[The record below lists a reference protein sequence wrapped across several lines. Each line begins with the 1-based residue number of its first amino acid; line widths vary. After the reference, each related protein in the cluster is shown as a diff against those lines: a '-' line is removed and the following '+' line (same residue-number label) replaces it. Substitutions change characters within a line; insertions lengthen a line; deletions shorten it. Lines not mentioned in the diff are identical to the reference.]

1 MARLGSSVT
10 NEIKQALAAS
20 RGALRSVAAF
30 SGVINLLMLVPSL
43 YMLQVYDRVLSSAN
57 EVTLLMLTLMALG
70 VFVFMGALEALRS
83 FVLVRVSER
92 FDGQLHGRIYACA
105 PAARR
110 PARRCTT

>member
-1 MARLGSSVT
+1 MSPDGTSLCRAFPRR
-10 NEIKQALAAS
+10 QAAS

-83 FVLVRVSER
+83 FVRV
-92 FDGQLHGRIYACA
+92 
-105 PAARR
+105 
-110 PARRCTT
+110 

>member
-43 YMLQVYDRVLSSAN
+43 YM
-57 EVTLLMLTLMALG
+57 
-70 VFVFMGALEALRS
+70 
-83 FVLVRVSER
+83 
-92 FDGQLHGRIYACA
+92 
-105 PAARR
+105 
-110 PARRCTT
+110 RCV